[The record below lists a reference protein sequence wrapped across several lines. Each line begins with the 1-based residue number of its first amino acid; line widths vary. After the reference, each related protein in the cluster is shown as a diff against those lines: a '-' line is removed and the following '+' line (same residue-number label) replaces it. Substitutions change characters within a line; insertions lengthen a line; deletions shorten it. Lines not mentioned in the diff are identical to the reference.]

1 MPYQQTDTIK
11 VSDTVLSSQLGDE
24 SVILDHKHGLYFG
37 LDNVGSY
44 VWELL
49 QEKEMTVAEIKA
61 AVLEEFDTD
70 EATAD
75 VDIEALLV
83 QLKEEQLIL

>member
-1 MPYQQTDTIK
+1 MAYQHSDIIK

-24 SVILDHKHGLYFG
+24 SVILDHQHGLYFG
-37 LDNVGSY
+37 LEGVGSFI
-44 VWELL
+44 WEKV

-70 EATAD
+70 EATAEA
-75 VDIEALLV
+75 DINTLLA